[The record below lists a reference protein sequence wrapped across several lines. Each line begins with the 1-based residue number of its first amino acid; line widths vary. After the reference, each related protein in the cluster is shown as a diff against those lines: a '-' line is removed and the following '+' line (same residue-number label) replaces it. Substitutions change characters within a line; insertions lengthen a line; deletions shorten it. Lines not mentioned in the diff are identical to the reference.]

1 MLSRFTPIF
10 RLFGHCRYTFCKV
23 KRNVPT
29 SQSVSFLDRLF
40 AHQWDGWFW
49 TRKEEEKKRKRYEI
63 NRSKVQSFLSLY
75 DYYWK
80 FDTFHF
86 NSLDA
91 RYLSPCTHTSTSRHF
106 EAFKCDLREKREAN
120 NFRWLCCLLNLPAIF
135 LHFSFHYLG
144 VNLATACTIIC
155 Y

>member
-86 NSLDA
+86 NSLEA
-91 RYLSPCTHTSTSRHF
+91 RAISLPAHTQAEVDTSNQP
-106 EAFKCDLREKREAN
+106 FKCDLRERSV
-120 NFRWLCCLLNLPAIF
+120 RQIIF
-135 LHFSFHYLG
+135 AGCVACSICQRSFCISLFITSG
-144 VNLATACTIIC
+144 SIWPQRAQ
-155 Y
+155 